1 MQVFISLPW
10 KILGLLIAGLLLGS
24 VLLTYTW
31 LDKLDEDFAKQQEFL
46 LNKDAQQYKLLTDM
60 LLNRMETRLESLVRF
75 RSLDGQS
82 KEQVAQLVEEEIE
95 HLQMNWQVGDLWLF
109 KQDGELLYG
118 TTSKTPAHILRDKQ
132 KVADQ
137 QMSVANIRCD
147 RICEL
152 YVSVPILLGQ
162 QSWAIL
168 SSSSSLLETLAY
180 LNQATG
186 ADLALFKDTANHQ
199 RGSLFSDLRL
209 QEPLAISKKHK
220 LQYVLSQMPEN
231 LYLKD
236 MLENG
241 ARLELEDSM
250 LLLNLLPLQ
259 QEQQSAYLLL
269 MHDITEFSRAHKA
282 YQQRV
287 LWIAVSVFLLL
298 LGLFFWLTRR
308 FRRRLVSLAGS
319 LPLLAQKR
327 YQDFHK
333 RQSQATTLFRDELE
347 ILQDS
352 ATSLGEE
359 LERLDG
365 QVEAYTRELENIAM
379 FDKLTGLP
387 NRNKLSFY
395 LGDILP
401 TLVDKHGILSVLFL
415 DFDNFRKINDSHG
428 HSLGDDFLVTVT
440 KELYLCIEKEDFICR
455 FGGDEFVLVLAP
467 RKDERQILKVAE
479 AIQRRF
485 CQPVQVQNLSF
496 HVSVS
501 IGISVTMEPTAEPEE
516 LIRQADMAMYHAKD
530 QGGNRPCL
538 YNEQMYR
545 ALTRRT
551 QLEEEVREALNY
563 DELSFALQPQIEIL
577 TGRLVGFEALLRW
590 IHPQKGF
597 VPPDEF
603 IPLLENTES
612 MLRIGY
618 WGLRKAF
625 EILQR
630 LRAMGLMGCKI
641 AVNLSA
647 EQMLD
652 SRLGPYLQELLAE
665 FGPYAQ
671 WVELEL
677 TERTL
682 VMDID
687 HCLGIMHQLREMG
700 FSFSIDDFG
709 TGYSSLSYLKKMPV
723 EVIKIDRSFV
733 AGMLENHADYQ
744 IVSSTIAMVHNLG
757 MRVVAEGVEN
767 KDQLRCLN
775 ELDCEIGQ
783 GYYIS
788 RPIMESDLFSILSS
802 KVKDGIW
809 QGLGH
814 AAQIPNL

>member
-1 MQVFISLPW
+1 MRVFISLPW
-10 KILGLLIAGLLLGS
+10 KILGLLAIGLVFGS
-24 VLLTYTW
+24 TLLTYSW
-31 LDKLDEDFAKQQEFL
+31 LEKLDEDFAKQQEYL
-46 LNKDAQQYKLLTDM
+46 LNKDGQQYQLITDM

-82 KEQVAQLVEEEIE
+82 KQEVAKLVEEEIE

-109 KQDGELLYG
+109 RQSGQLLYS
-118 TTSKTPAHILRDKQ
+118 TTPKVPGHILRDRQ
-132 KVADQ
+132 KVVDT
-137 QMSVANIRCD
+137 QMSVASIRCD
-147 RICEL
+147 QLCEL
-152 YVSVPILLGQ
+152 YVSVPILLEQ
-162 QSWAIL
+162 QSWAVL
-168 SSSSSLLETLAY
+168 SSSGSLLETLAY

-186 ADLALFKDTANHQ
+186 ADLALLKDS
-199 RGSLFSDLRL
+199 GSAERVFRNLRL
-209 QEPLAISKKHK
+209 QEPLASSKRSK
-220 LQYVLSQMPEN
+220 LAYILSQVPET
-231 LYLKD
+231 LPLDD
-236 MLENG
+236 MLTDG
-241 ARLELEDSM
+241 ARLTLEDSM

-259 QEQQSAYLLL
+259 HEQQDAYLLL

-282 YQQRV
+282 YQKRA
-287 LWIAVSVFLLL
+287 LWIAALVFVLL
-298 LGLFFWLTRR
+298 LGLSFALTRS

-327 YQDFHK
+327 YGDFHAAQS
-333 RQSQATTLFRDELE
+333 RQPRMVSDELE
-347 ILQDS
+347 VLQES
-352 ATSLGEE
+352 ALSLGAE
-359 LERLDG
+359 LERLDK
-365 QVEAYTRELENIAM
+365 QVESYTKELENIAM
-379 FDKLTGLP
+379 YDKLTGLP
-387 NRNKLSFY
+387 NRNKLAFY
-395 LGDILP
+395 LAEAVPKLAGQ
-401 TLVDKHGILSVLFL
+401 HGILSVLFL

-428 HSLGDDFLVTVT
+428 HSLGDDFLVCVAQ
-440 KELYLCIEKEDFICR
+440 ELSLCLEQGDFLCR
-455 FGGDEFVLVLAP
+455 FGGDEFILVLAP

-485 CQPVQVQNLSF
+485 CHPVRVRNLSF

-501 IGISVTMEPTAEPEE
+501 IGISVAHEPDALPEE

-551 QLEEEVREALNY
+551 QLEEEVRDALNY
-563 DELSFALQPQIEIL
+563 DEFSFALQPQIEIL
-577 TGRLVGFEALLRW
+577 SGRLVGFEALLRW
-590 IHPQKGF
+590 IHPKKGF

-603 IPLLENTES
+603 IPLLEHTES

-618 WGLRKAF
+618 WGLRRAF
-625 EILQR
+625 LILQR
-630 LRAMGLMGCKI
+630 LRENGLVDCKI

-652 SRLGPYLQELLAE
+652 SRLAPYLQELLEE

-671 WVELEL
+671 WIEFEL

-687 HCLGIMHQLREMG
+687 HCLRVMHSLRKLG

-733 AGMLENHADYQ
+733 AGMLDNHADYQ

-757 MRVVAEGVEN
+757 MQVVAEGVEN
-767 KDQLRCLN
+767 KEQLRCLN

-783 GYYIS
+783 GYHIS
-788 RPIMESDLFSILSS
+788 RPIMESDLFQMLSS
-802 KVKDGIW
+802 KVQDGIW
-809 QGLGH
+809 KGLGH
-814 AAQIPNL
+814 L